1 MLGRFAGGSAAAAVD
16 RIGMADAF
24 FVKQSPGESVD

>member
-1 MLGRFAGGSAAAAVD
+1 MLGRIAGGSAAVE
-16 RIGMADAF
+16 RIGMAAAF

>member
-1 MLGRFAGGSAAAAVD
+1 MLGRFAGGSAAAD